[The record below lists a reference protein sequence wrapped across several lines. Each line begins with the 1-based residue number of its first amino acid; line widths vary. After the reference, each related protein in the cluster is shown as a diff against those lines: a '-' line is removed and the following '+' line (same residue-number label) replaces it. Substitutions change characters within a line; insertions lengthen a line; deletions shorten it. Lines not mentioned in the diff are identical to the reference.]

1 MINVAI
7 IGAAGYTGGELIR
20 LLLRHPSV
28 GERHIAAVS
37 TSHVGQPVANA
48 HPDLV
53 GETSLTFTAHRN
65 DFNATR
71 NDFTAGH
78 SEPDVIFLCLGHSK
92 SRVWIDEHKGSIASS
107 TRVIDLSVDFRT
119 DTTWTYGLPEFQRDT
134 IRTSQRIA
142 NPGCFATCIE
152 LALLPLR
159 DSLDA
164 DVFVTALTG
173 STGAGQAPSDTTHFS
188 WRANNIEVYKA
199 FDHQHLPEIHSVLGT
214 GTNATSGTTPAT
226 PDIVLVPMR
235 GSWTRGILAS
245 CIVRTAL
252 SQDEA
257 LSLYRKRYEDHPFT
271 HVVDD
276 LPDVKRVVGTNKC
289 VIGMQK
295 SGNHLLVVSVID
307 NLLKG
312 ASGQAVQN
320 MNIMCGFEET
330 DGLLL
335 KPAAY

>member
-1 MINVAI
+1 MMNVAI

-20 LLLRHPSV
+20 LLLRHPNV
-28 GERHIAAVS
+28 GEAHIVAVS
-37 TSHVGQPVANA
+37 TSHAGQPVANA
-48 HPDLV
+48 HSDLA
-53 GETSLTFTAHRN
+53 GETSLTFTTDRN
-65 DFNATR
+65 A
-71 NDFTAGH
+71 FTAGR
-78 SEPDVIFLCLGHSK
+78 SDADVIILCLGHGK
-92 SRVWIDEHKGSIASS
+92 SRGWIVEHEHSITAS
-107 TRVIDLSVDFRT
+107 TRIIDLSVDYRV
-119 DTTWTYGLPEFQRDT
+119 DSAWTYGLPEFQRDV
-134 IRTSQRIA
+134 IRTSKRVA
-142 NPGCFATCIE
+142 NPGCFATSIE

-199 FDHQHLPEIHSVLGT
+199 FDHQHLPEIHAVLGANT
-214 GTNATSGTTPAT
+214 TVTSVTTSVKPN
-226 PDIVLVPMR
+226 IVLVPMR

-245 CIVRTAL
+245 CVVRTSM

-257 LSLYRKRYEDHPFT
+257 LNLYRSTYQSHPFT
-271 HVVDD
+271 HIVDD

-289 VIGMQK
+289 LIGLQK
-295 SGNHLLVVSVID
+295 SGSHLLIVSVVD

-320 MNIMCGFEET
+320 MNLMCGFEET